1 MIILQF
7 LADILNLFA
16 ILLYF
21 ISVCCVENALM
32 DLNDGKCKSITF
44 SELRHPVKLSYKLG
58 SEGVILDRVISDLG
72 VIMGSRMSFA
82 EHVDIAVGMAL
93 TMLGL

>member
-58 SEGVILDRVISDLG
+58 SEGVVLDRVISDL
-72 VIMGSRMSFA
+72 GSRMSFA